1 MSEAGNYNY
10 LMESFCLLCV
20 QAHVHLHTNTCTH
33 MHKQPHTYVYIQTS
47 HSRPT
52 SLFTLV

>member
-10 LMESFCLLCV
+10 LMESFCLFCV

-33 MHKQPHTYVYIQTS
+33 MRKQPHTYVYIQTS
-47 HSRPT
+47 HS
-52 SLFTLV
+52 